1 MVKYKMAVKHPNV
14 NVWINDKL
22 GYFKIPLA
30 KEIIVDNKIIMERLI
45 VAQEAT
51 LIETI
56 EGPKIKAEKARKKKD

>member
-1 MVKYKMAVKHPNV
+1 MAKYKMAVKHPNV

-51 LIETI
+51 LIKTI
-56 EGPKIKAEKARKKKD
+56 EDTPIIKKKVVQK